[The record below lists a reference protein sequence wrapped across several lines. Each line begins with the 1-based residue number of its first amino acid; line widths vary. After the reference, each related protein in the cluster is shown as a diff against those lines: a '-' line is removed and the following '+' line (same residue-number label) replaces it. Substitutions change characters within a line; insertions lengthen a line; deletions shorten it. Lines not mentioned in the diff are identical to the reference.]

1 MRWTV
6 SIPKP
11 GSVPPAAAGL
21 DGNAD
26 TLEQAAHALVDTAR
40 AYLRRQQREPSPE
53 SVEGHLD
60 GVRVTI
66 EGLLDSAV
74 PAREVADAIVA
85 AATARSATP
94 RTTAAEETSSTQ
106 PRQSS
111 HPGDLGS
118 QLSRIQQWARSRL
131 DTDAFTAATEID
143 VDAVQRRW
151 SLQFPADLTV
161 LFSRVSGYLPTLM
174 PGYDLLA
181 IERTEQIRALWLDLG
196 ADQRQRNPEFAAEFD
211 PATLSAEPAGTASEL
226 FLPEFVPVADR
237 DGTTLFVDTRSGNLS
252 GCVSA
257 YSAEGAGE
265 RALWTSVTAMFAALA
280 DSLEEGTILLGARP
294 VVRDN
299 TLVWER

>member
-1 MRWTV
+1 M
-6 SIPKP
+6 
-11 GSVPPAAAGL
+11 

-26 TLEQAAHALVDTAR
+26 SLEQAAHALVDTAR
-40 AYLRRQQREPSPE
+40 GYLRLQQREPSPE

-66 EGLLDSAV
+66 EGLLDPAV
-74 PAREVADAIVA
+74 PAHEVAEGIIA
-85 AATARSATP
+85 AATTRSATSPTSAAGEAVSP
-94 RTTAAEETSSTQ
+94 R
-106 PRQSS
+106 PRPSS
-111 HPGDLGS
+111 HPGDLDS
-118 QLSRIQQWARSRL
+118 QLNRIQQWARSRL

-143 VDAVQRRW
+143 IDAVQRRW
-151 SLQFPADLTV
+151 SLQFPADLTT
-161 LFSRVSGYLPTLM
+161 LFGRVGGYFPTLM

-181 IERTEQIRALWLDLG
+181 IERSEQVRTLWLDLG
-196 ADQRQRNPEFAAEFD
+196 ADQRQRFPEFAAEFD
-211 PATLSAEPAGTASEL
+211 AATLSAQAAGTASEL

-237 DGTTLFVDTRSGNLS
+237 DGTTLFVDTRRGNLS

-265 RALWTSVTAMFAALA
+265 GALWTSVTEMFAALA

-294 VVRDN
+294 VIHDN